1 MPRNEGNC
9 REEPTFTID
18 DAVDFV
24 EANIL
29 I

>member
-9 REEPTFTID
+9 REEPTFTVD

>member
-9 REEPTFTID
+9 REEPTFNID

>member
-9 REEPTFTID
+9 REEPTFSID

>member
-9 REEPTFTID
+9 KEEPTYSID
-18 DAVDFV
+18 NAVDFV

-29 I
+29 L